1 MLGFEADELYRIVD
15 LMRPLRGSEPRRHVR
30 EEVPF
35 YTGRRR
41 TPRDL
46 VTDLP

>member
-1 MLGFEADELYRIVD
+1 MLAFEADELYRIVD
-15 LMRPLRGSEPRRHVR
+15 LMRALRAASARRHTR

-41 TPRDL
+41 EL
-46 VTDLP
+46 KSILALW